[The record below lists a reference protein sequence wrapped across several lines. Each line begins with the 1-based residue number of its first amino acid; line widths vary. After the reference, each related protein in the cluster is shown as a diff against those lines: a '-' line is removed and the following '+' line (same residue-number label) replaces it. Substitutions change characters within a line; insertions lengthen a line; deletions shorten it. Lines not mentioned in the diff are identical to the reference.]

1 MIMALA
7 ATLRHIGKAMA
18 VILVVMQVPGS
29 SGTYPIEIMPPFFQ
43 ALEPWLPFT
52 YSINAMRETVAS
64 YYGMEYTKNLGMLSL
79 YLLGAFVLALAIRP
93 YLLNLNA
100 LFDRRLAET
109 DLLLSEETRD
119 DGARFRLGSV
129 VQMLMRHDEFARSL
143 RRKAARFGALY
154 PRLVSYGFGGD
165 FCRSAAP
172 ARLAFL
178 LLRLRLSSL
187 MLWLLSV
194 VVLDFYLISL
204 EYIREV
210 YEREL
215 GMSELSESALRYAK
229 LVARVARRWIRDESD
244 EGGR

>member
-1 MIMALA
+1 
-7 ATLRHIGKAMA
+7 
-18 VILVVMQVPGS
+18 
-29 SGTYPIEIMPPFFQ
+29 
-43 ALEPWLPFT
+43 
-52 YSINAMRETVAS
+52 MRETVAG

-154 PRLVSYGFGGD
+154 PRLVSYGLVAIF
-165 FCRSAAP
+165 AVP
-172 ARLAFL
+172 L
-178 LLRLRLSSL
+178 LLLVLLFTVEAKIVFL

-215 GMSELSESALRYAK
+215 GMSELSETALRTQ
-229 LVARVARRWIRDESD
+229 VVSRVVRRWIRDDSDESD
-244 EGGR
+244 EEGDDEQ